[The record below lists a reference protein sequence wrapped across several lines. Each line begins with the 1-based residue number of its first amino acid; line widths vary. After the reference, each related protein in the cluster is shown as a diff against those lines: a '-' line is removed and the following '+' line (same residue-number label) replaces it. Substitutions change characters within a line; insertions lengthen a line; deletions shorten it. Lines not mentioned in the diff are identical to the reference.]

1 MRRREFLAGL
11 TLPLLSSATAG
22 QTAGRVYRVACPLA
36 IGNLTP
42 ETAKQ
47 DTILYGP
54 IIEELRKAGFVQGGN
69 LRFEFSTV
77 DGHFDRMGKM
87 AVAVVH
93 SNPDVIFS
101 ASTELAHHCKGATS
115 SIPVVAHMNEAVVDG
130 FARSFARP
138 ERNFTGISWSAEYS
152 YLGKWFELLREL
164 LPKASRVAILYT
176 DNGRSGGWYIDR
188 FARLQG
194 FVLVDASLHS
204 PVTAGEFRRFFEG
217 LGERNVDA
225 VVMGGQPETFANVDL
240 IIRLAQEFRTPVMY
254 DGPGPARLGG
264 LIELSAYTS
273 WSEVARIT
281 ADYLSRILKGARP
294 ADMPIYHTDRTKVR
308 VNLNT
313 AKALGL
319 EIPPAI
325 LARADEVIE

>member
-1 MRRREFLAGL
+1 
-11 TLPLLSSATAG
+11 
-22 QTAGRVYRVACPLA
+22 
-36 IGNLTP
+36 
-42 ETAKQ
+42 
-47 DTILYGP
+47 
-54 IIEELRKAGFVQGGN
+54 
-69 LRFEFSTV
+69 
-77 DGHFDRMGKM
+77 
-87 AVAVVH
+87 
-93 SNPDVIFS
+93 
-101 ASTELAHHCKGATS
+101 
-115 SIPVVAHMNEAVVDG
+115 MNEAVIDG
-130 FARSFARP
+130 FARSYARP
-138 ERNFTGISWSAEYS
+138 ERNFTGISWTAGYS
-152 YLGKWFELLREL
+152 YLGKWFDLLREL

-176 DNGRSGGWYIDR
+176 DNARGGGWYTSH
-188 FARLQG
+188 FAGAQE

-217 LGERNVDA
+217 LSEQNVDA

-240 IIRLAQEFRTPVMY
+240 IIRLAQEFRTPVIY

-294 ADMPIYHTDRTKVR
+294 ADLPIFHTDRTKVS
-308 VNLNT
+308 VNLRT

-319 EIPPAI
+319 VIPEGI